1 MLSVTALLKAGETG
15 LKPQRYESRNCTLHW
30 RETGVV
36 KSQKEKRIECVYPF
50 LRLLCGLNESK
61 FTIAM
66 EAVHTVGAQD
76 NQDKQGYGGQESM
89 L

>member
-1 MLSVTALLKAGETG
+1 M
-15 LKPQRYESRNCTLHW
+15 
-30 RETGVV
+30 
-36 KSQKEKRIECVYPF
+36 CVYFF

-89 L
+89 LL